1 MSNGQIVIHSPYHRG
16 SGCRFAARV
25 RNKCQWFVDGGGGGL
40 RTRADTR
47 QPENAKCEKESTPSP
62 PTPLLCSSAHACD
75 CSAKMP
81 PSNILCHLGE
91 SDEDARCEV
100 PYLIRACPA
109 QNSTDAMYF
118 SRSSGTPEP
127 PSSTIVLRIIVIGCI
142 GSS

>member
-1 MSNGQIVIHSPYHRG
+1 MKNDSCIVDLQRRTADPT
-16 SGCRFAARV
+16 ARE
-25 RNKCQWFVDGGGGGL
+25 R
-40 RTRADTR
+40 
-47 QPENAKCEKESTPSP
+47 KE
-62 PTPLLCSSAHACD
+62 CDKEFSSAHAHVRQF
-75 CSAKMP
+75 SKNAALEHTMSP
-81 PSNILCHLGE
+81 RE
-91 SDEDARCEV
+91 SDRDARCEV